1 MSLELTCLVED
12 FIATRLLSKI
22 ELDFL
27 EAELWETL
35 NHIDEITSLT
45 TAPSKISKELKLR
58 DGSSWHLC
66 CAAVL
71 DSARPQKIIRTEILQ
86 KCIDESS
93 LL

>member
-1 MSLELTCLVED
+1 MSLELTGLVED

-27 EAELWETL
+27 ESELWETL
-35 NHIDEITSLT
+35 EHIDAITSLT
-45 TAPSKISKELKLR
+45 IAPSKISKELKLK
-58 DGSSWHLC
+58 DGSSWQLC

-71 DSARPQKIIRTEILQ
+71 DAARPEKSSRRERLQ
-86 KCIDESS
+86 KLIKKYA